1 MNSGFTI
8 IVCSCHQ
15 QPQNVCVCVYTLRN
29 NQSCFLFIPISIP
42 LSRTLFSYLSP
53 FNARILNAIMIIP
66 IGLHSTISTIKAVP
80 KLTFC
85 FDSYVL
91 CFNCCHT
98 FHRQLARVFDAQLFQ
113 LLYSG
118 FFSRCSALPSHSC
131 SLSLCLFRFHSL
143 RHYKYILHV

>member
-1 MNSGFTI
+1 MPLAEI
-8 IVCSCHQ
+8 EC
-15 QPQNVCVCVYTLRN
+15 VCVCVYTLRN
-29 NQSCFLFIPISIP
+29 NQNCFLFIPISIP

-118 FFSRCSALPSHSC
+118 FFPVVLRCLLIRVPSLF
-131 SLSLCLFRFHSL
+131 LSLFRFHSL